1 MESYPASHRERKRN
15 ESQEKRDILNL
26 LGNYGV
32 HLRDISDLNDATFE
46 FYYEGSTKPVGEGT
60 VTGHTW
66 VPEIHSN
73 KGELRVRVDSD
84 KIVSIRPYTAIK
96 TAKVWQATLRNSTG
110 EPVVGVVKFT
120 LAEKKGDENEE
131 AA

>member
-1 MESYPASHRERKRN
+1 MESYPASHRERAKN
-15 ESQEKRDILNL
+15 ESQEKRDVLNL

-32 HLRDISDLNDATFE
+32 HLRDISDLTDATFQ

-66 VPEIHSN
+66 VPEIHAN
-73 KGELRVRVDSD
+73 KGELRIRVKSD
-84 KIVSIRPYTAIK
+84 KIVSLRPYTAIK
-96 TAKVWQATLRNSTG
+96 TAKVWQATLRDTTG
-110 EPVVGVVKFT
+110 EPAVGLVKFT
-120 LAEKKGDENEE
+120 LAPKEENEE